1 MTMLEQIYKQLIKS
15 IKIMKNNIEVRS
27 TIVIKVKKEDIGKSI
42 KSDIIKNSLKIMR
55 NVK

>member
-1 MTMLEQIYKQLIKS
+1 
-15 IKIMKNNIEVRS
+15 MKNNIEVRS
-27 TIVIKVKKEDIGKSI
+27 TIVIKVKKEYIVKSI

>member
-1 MTMLEQIYKQLIKS
+1 
-15 IKIMKNNIEVRS
+15 MKNNIEVRS
-27 TIVIKVKKEDIGKSI
+27 AIVIKVKKEDIGKSI